1 MVEARPAIE
10 AIYRSESRR
19 VLATLIRLLG
29 DFDLA
34 EEALQQAFVAA
45 LERWPAGM
53 PSNPREWLISVGRF
67 KAIDALRRRARFD
80 RSLEELAHR
89 LEATA
94 ALEDASEL
102 EIADDRLRLIFTCC
116 HPALTVEAQLA
127 LTLREVCGLTTE
139 EIARGFLA
147 RTPTIAKRIVRAKSK
162 IRDAQIPYEIP
173 AREDLPERIE
183 AVLRVVYLLFTE
195 GYAASFGEALTRP
208 DISNEAIRLGR
219 LLVELLPE
227 PEVLGMCALMLLH
240 ESRRSSRVGNDGLP
254 VLLDDQDRTRWDQ
267 ALIVEGTQLAERAN
281 AGEKVGQYAL
291 QAAIAAVH
299 AQAPDPA
306 STNWNRIAY
315 LYDLLLLANPTPVVG
330 LNRAIAIAM
339 RDGPQAGLDLVD
351 AILAKGDLTEYYLA
365 HSARADLLRRLGR
378 SDEALA
384 AYRTALKHAT
394 ALPAR
399 RFLEVR
405 LQEIT
410 RKT

>member
-1 MVEARPAIE
+1 VSEARRAIE

-53 PSNPREWLISVGRF
+53 PSNPREWLISAGRF
-67 KAIDALRRRARFD
+67 KAIDSLRRRARFD
-80 RSLEELAHR
+80 KSLEELARR
-89 LEATA
+89 LDETA
-94 ALEDASEL
+94 AQGDAREL

-139 EIARGFLA
+139 EIARAFLA

-173 AREDLPERIE
+173 ARKDLPERIE

-219 LLVELLPE
+219 LLVELLAG
-227 PEVLGMCALMLLH
+227 PEVLGVCALMLLH
-240 ESRRSSRVGNDGLP
+240 ESRRSARVGADGLP

-267 ALIVEGTQLAERAN
+267 VLIAEGTRLAERAM
-281 AGEKVGQYAL
+281 AGEFVGQYAL

-306 STNWNRIAY
+306 STNWHRIAY
-315 LYDLLLLANPTPVVG
+315 LYDLLLLASPTPVVG

-378 SDEALA
+378 SAEVLA
-384 AYRTALKHAT
+384 AYQTALEHAT

-405 LQEIT
+405 LQEEM